1 MVDDEENKDES
12 LDDKAPK
19 DSILM
24 SVKKLLGLT
33 EEVDVF
39 DDSIIMNINA
49 AINVLYQLGVGP
61 RSGYVV
67 TSKYDTYSDWLGD
80 TIHLQN
86 IKMHLY
92 YRTRLGFDPP
102 SSTAVI
108 DVIKE
113 SIREIECRLSY
124 QVEVPDSFKQEVR

>member
-1 MVDDEENKDES
+1 MMNGDMEDKDES
-12 LDDKAPK
+12 LEDETPE

-61 RSGYVV
+61 RTGYVV
-67 TSKYDTYSDWLGD
+67 TSKRDTYSDWLGD
-80 TIHLQN
+80 TIHLQS

-108 DVIKE
+108 DVMKE

-124 QVEVPDSFKQEVR
+124 QVEAPDSFKK